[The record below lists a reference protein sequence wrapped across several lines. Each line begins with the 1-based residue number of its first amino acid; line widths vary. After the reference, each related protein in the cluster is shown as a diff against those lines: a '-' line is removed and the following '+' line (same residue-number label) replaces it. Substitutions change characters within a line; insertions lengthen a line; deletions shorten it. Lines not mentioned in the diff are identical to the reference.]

1 MKTQPIK
8 EYTELGYVVQVFAN
22 EQWRNYSQI
31 MPSQD
36 EALANSTAPTSLKKR
51 LVKVIEVIEIIEN
64 LK

>member
-1 MKTQPIK
+1 MKTKPFR

-31 MPSQD
+31 MSSQD
-36 EALANSTAPTSLKKR
+36 EALDNSTEPTSLKKR

-64 LK
+64 LE